1 MKLSHF
7 IQKSLLLPAL
17 LVAGLAAITPSLSAA
32 YVNATATWSGSSYG
46 NTASASATFKLDTD
60 YLSSNEFSMLMPD
73 GVQWITDIDMTVLG
87 SASGNG
93 NFTSADF
100 DQAYFN
106 HFGTVDFSQDL
117 VGQANFVDFNLFS
130 MSGAPTGVEPNLMVT
145 RGFEEGISGESLV
158 LTSLTTSAVPEPSAL
173 ALLGLGTVGFIARR
187 RRN

>member
-7 IQKSLLLPAL
+7 LQKSLLLPAL

-32 YVNATATWSGSSYG
+32 YVNFSATWSGSSFG
-46 NTASASATFKLDTD
+46 NSASASATFKLDTD
-60 YLSSNEFSMLMPD
+60 YLGSGGFSMLYDNP
-73 GVQWITDIDMTVLG
+73 VQWITDIDMTVLG

-93 NFTSADF
+93 NFTSAHFF
-100 DQAYFN
+100 DAYFTT
-106 HFGTVDFSQDL
+106 FGTVDFSQDL
-117 VGQANFVDFNLFS
+117 VGQDSFTDFNLFS
-130 MSGAPTGVEPNLMVT
+130 ESGAPSGYRENEMGTS
-145 RGFEEGISGESLV
+145 SGESLV